1 MFQVMQKQTRWRAL
15 ALQDS
20 PCLIEIKGNVQGS
33 FGFVS
38 ASFAIF
44 GVAVTQ
50 FKHMIGACRGACYCS
65 GLYARCIRQCRA
77 LVDIPKDG
85 LQAPRH

>member
-50 FKHMIGACRGACYCS
+50 FKHMIG
-65 GLYARCIRQCRA
+65 
-77 LVDIPKDG
+77 LVAELAIVLDCMQD
-85 LQAPRH
+85 ASASAVH